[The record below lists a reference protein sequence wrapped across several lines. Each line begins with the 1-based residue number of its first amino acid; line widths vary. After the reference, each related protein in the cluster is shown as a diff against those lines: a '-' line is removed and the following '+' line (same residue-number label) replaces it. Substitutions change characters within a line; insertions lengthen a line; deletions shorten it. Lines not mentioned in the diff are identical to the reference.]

1 MSETNFDVE
10 FERFNLKEDDCLVVR
25 VNTSNLTEEQAVEKL
40 TEIREDSFIKYVEE
54 KGHKVFVTYT
64 GVKLEI
70 LRLQEDDKLAVYV
83 DVTDMEETHRDQYIE
98 FIEQKMS
105 VLEDKIVILPI
116 ENNMPQFRV
125 VNTNEEV

>member
-25 VNTSNLTEEQAVEKL
+25 VNTSNLTEEQAVDKL

-83 DVTDMEETHRDQYIE
+83 DVTDMEETRRDQYIE

-105 VLEDKIVILPI
+105 VLEGKIVILPI

>member
-83 DVTDMEETHRDQYIE
+83 DVTDMEETRRDQYIE

>member
-10 FERFNLKEDDCLVVR
+10 FEKFNLKEDDCLVVR
-25 VNTSNLTEEQAVEKL
+25 VNTSNLTEDQAVEKL

-83 DVTDMEETHRDQYIE
+83 DVTDMEETRRDQYIE

>member
-10 FERFNLKEDDCLVVR
+10 FEKFNLKEDDCLVVR
-25 VNTSNLTEEQAVEKL
+25 VNTSNLTEDQAVEKL

-83 DVTDMEETHRDQYIE
+83 DVTDMEETRRDQYIE

-125 VNTNEEV
+125 VNNNEEV

>member
-10 FERFNLKEDDCLVVR
+10 FEKFNLKEDDCLVVR
-25 VNTSNLTEEQAVEKL
+25 VNTSNLTEDQAVEKL

-83 DVTDMEETHRDQYIE
+83 DVTDMEETRRDQYIE

-116 ENNMPQFRV
+116 ENNMPQFGV

>member
-125 VNTNEEV
+125 VNANEEV